1 MRNYRILLGMGG
13 VPPHDSPRAYIWEH
27 RLHWVM
33 VGVAMLALPAF
44 YFELAGETGVLYAVG
59 NVLDFIILAAFA
71 GECLWMLWLVRQKGA
86 YVLHNWLSL
95 LIVFGAAA
103 SLVGVEGAWLPL
115 ARLLRIA
122 YVSLVLARVL
132 GSLRNLLSPVAIPY
146 VMGWAAIT
154 LAFAGAGFYWLEP
167 TVHSYGEGLWLAFT
181 SGATVGYG
189 DIVPT
194 TPASRIFAVF
204 MVLLGY
210 ALLSLVT
217 ASIAAFFV
225 GEDEKELRREM
236 HRDIKSLRE
245 EIGLL
250 RAELRE
256 GRAGTAEQGEAG
268 QGADASQ

>member
-13 VPPHDSPRAYIWEH
+13 VPPDDSPQAYIWEH

-33 VGVAMLALPAF
+33 VGVALLALPAF
-44 YFELAGETGVLYAVG
+44 YFELAGEKGMLQEVG
-59 NVLDFIILAAFA
+59 NVLDFFILAAFA
-71 GECLWMLWLVRQKGA
+71 GEFLWMLWLAQQKRL
-86 YVLHNWLSL
+86 YVLHNWLNL
-95 LIVFGAAA
+95 LIIFGAAA
-103 SLVGVEGAWLPL
+103 SLMGVEGAWLPL
-115 ARLLRIA
+115 ARLLRVA

-154 LAFAGAGFYWLEP
+154 LAVAGAGFYWLEP

-194 TPASRIFAVF
+194 TAASRIFAVF

-225 GEDEKELRREM
+225 GEDEKDLRRDM
-236 HRDIKSLRE
+236 HRDIKSLRQ
-245 EIGLL
+245 EIAQL
-250 RAELRE
+250 RAELRH
-256 GRAGTAEQGEAG
+256 RD
-268 QGADASQ
+268 ADAAAQHAPKDQA

>member
-13 VPPHDSPRAYIWEH
+13 LPPHDSPRAYVWEH

-33 VGVAMLALPAF
+33 VGVALLAFPAF
-44 YFELAGETGVLYAVG
+44 YFELVGEKGLFQEVG
-59 NVLDFIILAAFA
+59 NVLDFVILAAFA
-71 GECLWMLWLVRQKGA
+71 GEFLWMLRLTQHRRL
-86 YVLHNWLSL
+86 YVLHNWLDL
-95 LIVFGAAA
+95 LIIFGAAA
-103 SLVGVEGAWLPL
+103 SLMGVEGAWLPL
-115 ARLLRIA
+115 VRLLRIA
-122 YVSLVLARVL
+122 YVSLVLARVF
-132 GSLRNLLSPVAIPY
+132 GSLRSLLSPVAIPY
-146 VMGWAAIT
+146 VVGWAAVT

-236 HRDIKSLRE
+236 HHDIKSLRR
-245 EIGLL
+245 EIELL
-250 RAELRE
+250 RAQLQERD
-256 GRAGTAEQGEAG
+256 AIATAQNLPK
-268 QGADASQ
+268 DKD